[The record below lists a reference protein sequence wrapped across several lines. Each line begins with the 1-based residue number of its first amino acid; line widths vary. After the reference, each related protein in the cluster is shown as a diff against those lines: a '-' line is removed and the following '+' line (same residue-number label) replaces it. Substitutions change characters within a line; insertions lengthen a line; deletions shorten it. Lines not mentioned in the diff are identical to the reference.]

1 MGPLIRAMLR
11 NTLRF
16 GLLVAEIAF
25 TLAIVLSCFGLLSDQ
40 LATIQRES
48 GIDEA
53 NLIAVEILPWG
64 DDYQDAP
71 FRQSTMQQDLEA
83 LRALPG
89 VVDASALS
97 PFPLQGGGSSSQLK
111 PLGADDSARIRAPIY
126 RADEHV
132 LQTLGLELVAGRN
145 FLPTDV
151 PDHSDAA
158 IFNVLV
164 TQDLADALF
173 PNGDALGKSLDTG
186 SEEYPDVIVGIVRR
200 MHTPYGGGPM
210 ESRILIYPRPRSRA
224 SFQSYLVRSEPGQL
238 DSLLSTVEE
247 TILETEDRRVVTALP
262 LMDYKARGYA
272 GERLMIGVLSTVI
285 ALLLA
290 VAALGLFGITSYA
303 VTQRTREIGTRR
315 ALGASSRSIVVQF
328 FTESIIVL
336 AVGTG
341 IGLVAAVALNM
352 ALVSLMDASALSG
365 AVAIAGVAI
374 LWTVGIAAAMAP
386 AVRASRL
393 PPILATRSA

>member
-1 MGPLIRAMLR
+1 MGPLIRAMFRNKLR
-11 NTLRF
+11 V

-25 TLAIVLSCFGLLSDQ
+25 TLAIVLNCFGLLSDQ
-40 LATIQRES
+40 LAIIRRDS

-53 NLIAVEILPWG
+53 NLIAVELLPWG
-64 DDYQDAP
+64 EDYQDEE
-71 FRQSTMQQDLEA
+71 FRRSTVRRDLEA
-83 LRALPG
+83 LRAVPG

-97 PFPLQGGGSSSQLK
+97 PFPLQGGGSSTQLK
-111 PLGADDSARIRAPIY
+111 PLGADDSARVRAPVY
-126 RADEHV
+126 RADDHV
-132 LQTLGLELVAGRN
+132 LATLGLELVAGRD
-145 FLPTDV
+145 FVPADV

-224 SFQSYLVRSEPGQL
+224 SFQSYLVRTEPGQL
-238 DSLLSTVEE
+238 DSLLRTVEE
-247 TILETEDRRVVTALP
+247 TVLQTEDRRVVTALP

-272 GERLMIGVLSTVI
+272 GERLLIGVLSTVI
-285 ALLLA
+285 GLLLA
-290 VAALGLFGITSYA
+290 VAALGLFGMTSFA

-315 ALGASSRSIVVQF
+315 ALGASSRSIVMQF
-328 FTESIIVL
+328 LTESVVVL
-336 AVGTG
+336 AMGTG
-341 IGLVAAVALNM
+341 IGLVAAVALNT
-352 ALVSLMDASALSG
+352 ALVSLMDASTLSG
-365 AVAIAGVAI
+365 GMAVAGVVI
-374 LWTVGIAAAMAP
+374 LWTIGMVATLSP

-393 PPILATRSA
+393 APVLATRSV